1 MTGFQIFLCILGGII
16 AFFVLVLSVPVHV
29 SLHYGDKIYLTVRY
43 LFIKLNLL
51 PLGEKKEKK
60 PRIGA
65 ALLIVLLLAAAG
77 WQLHSLQDQ
86 VAAAQAEKARYQTEV
101 ETLRQEN
108 DALAADIAEGAT
120 NEKMEEIA
128 RKELGVVT
136 PGEYVF
142 SHRGN

>member
-1 MTGFQIFLCILGGII
+1 
-16 AFFVLVLSVPVHV
+16 VV
-29 SLHYGDKIYLTVRY
+29 
-43 LFIKLNLL
+43 
-51 PLGEKKEKK
+51 KKEKK

-128 RKELGVVT
+128 RQELGLVY
-136 PGEYVF
+136 PGERVF
-142 SHRGN
+142 YDTSN

>member
-1 MTGFQIFLCILGGII
+1 M
-16 AFFVLVLSVPVHV
+16 A
-29 SLHYGDKIYLTVRY
+29 
-43 LFIKLNLL
+43 
-51 PLGEKKEKK
+51 KKEKK

-108 DALAADIAEGAT
+108 DALAADIAEGTT

>member
-1 MTGFQIFLCILGGII
+1 M
-16 AFFVLVLSVPVHV
+16 V
-29 SLHYGDKIYLTVRY
+29 
-43 LFIKLNLL
+43 
-51 PLGEKKEKK
+51 KKEKK

-77 WQLHSLQDQ
+77 WQLHSRQDQ
-86 VAAAQAEKARYQTEV
+86 VAAAQAENARYQTEV